1 MNTLRTKITA
11 LLFRLLARFGVYS
24 NVNYYTTAVQ
34 WSEPD
39 RAYLATAPAFPS
51 ASAFAPTAHQALYEL
66 GIVIEMHQA
75 LYELGI
81 VIEMLLDIADEDGEL
96 YPLDV
101 QEHRA

>member
-66 GIVIEMHQA
+66 GIVIEM
-75 LYELGI
+75 
-81 VIEMLLDIADEDGEL
+81 LLDIADEDGDL

>member
-66 GIVIEMHQA
+66 GIVIEM
-75 LYELGI
+75 
-81 VIEMLLDIADEDGEL
+81 LLDIADEDGEL